1 MSLLTNITRSEC
13 DPKVLQSGPSS
24 LSSSDRLARNLGWFS
39 IGLGLAELFAAE
51 KITSALGMRGKEN
64 LIRAY
69 GLREITSG
77 FMTLSVDKQ
86 AGLASRIAGDAL
98 DIATLATAMRPDN
111 PKRDN
116 VALALL
122 MVGGVTL
129 LDIIATG
136 ANTARHTR
144 RQGQARSYGDRSG
157 FPNGVESARGAA
169 RKRLADMSSPSL
181 RRESRKPATL
191 GDQIE
196 APSHGA

>member
-1 MSLLTNITRSEC
+1 MSLLTSITRSEG

-39 IGLGLAELFAAE
+39 IGLGLAEMFAAE

-77 FMTLSVDKQ
+77 VLTLSVDKQ
-86 AGLASRIAGDAL
+86 AGLATRIAGDAV

-111 PKRDN
+111 HKRDN

-122 MVGGVTL
+122 MVGGVAL

-144 RQGQARSYGDRSG
+144 RRSPARNYGDRSG
-157 FPNGVESARGAA
+157 FPSGVEAARGAA
-169 RKRLADMSSPSL
+169 RKRVADLRPTSPS
-181 RRESRKPATL
+181 RTSIKPATA
-191 GDQIE
+191 GD
-196 APSHGA
+196 